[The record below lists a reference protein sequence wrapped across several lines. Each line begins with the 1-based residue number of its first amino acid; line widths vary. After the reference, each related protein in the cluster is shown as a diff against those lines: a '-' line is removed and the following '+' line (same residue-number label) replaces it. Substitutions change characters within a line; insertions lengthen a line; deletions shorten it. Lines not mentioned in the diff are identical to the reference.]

1 MNTMKQHLVAFPL
14 IIMMVVLNG
23 TVFAQQSNPKGS
35 TQSIDIINVSSGIKP
50 IRPRSV
56 KPVEA
61 YIYYDFEELE
71 VNFND
76 DLGKVVV
83 VLQDQTGQEV
93 CSYRCDTNTEPA
105 VSLPLPM
112 SEGAYTLR
120 IVGDAYEGEGIFD
133 L

>member
-1 MNTMKQHLVAFPL
+1 MKKTLLLLSFML
-14 IIMMVVLNG
+14 IG
-23 TVFAQQSNPKGS
+23 TVYAQNKDVISEIVIKHGLNP
-35 TQSIDIINVSSGIKP
+35 TYTRPIK
-50 IRPRSV
+50 PRSV

-61 YIYYDFEELE
+61 YIYFDFEELE

-76 DLGKVVV
+76 DLDKVVV
-83 VLQDQTGQEV
+83 VIQDQTGQEV
-93 CSYRCDTNTEPA
+93 YSYSCDTNIEPV

-120 IVGDAYEGEGIFD
+120 IVGDMYEGEGNFD

>member
-1 MNTMKQHLVAFPL
+1 MKNFALLLLLSFVCGCPSSAQTFNRVANKAIIITDLINNEKPL
-14 IIMMVVLNG
+14 
-23 TVFAQQSNPKGS
+23 
-35 TQSIDIINVSSGIKP
+35 
-50 IRPRSV
+50 RPRSV

-112 SEGAYTLR
+112 SEGTYTLR

>member
-1 MNTMKQHLVAFPL
+1 MLLGNASAQNNEVMSEIVMKHG
-14 IIMMVVLNG
+14 LNP
-23 TVFAQQSNPKGS
+23 TYTRP
-35 TQSIDIINVSSGIKP
+35 IK
-50 IRPRSV
+50 PRSV

>member
-1 MNTMKQHLVAFPL
+1 MKNLALLFVFIFVCNCPSIAQTFNHVGNKTVVITDVIHNEKPL
-14 IIMMVVLNG
+14 
-23 TVFAQQSNPKGS
+23 K
-35 TQSIDIINVSSGIKP
+35 
-50 IRPRSV
+50 PRSV

-61 YIYYDFEELE
+61 YIYFDFEELE

-76 DLGKVVV
+76 DLDKVVV
-83 VLQDQTGQEV
+83 VIQDQTGQEV
-93 CSYRCDTNTEPA
+93 YSYSCDTNIEPV

-120 IVGDAYEGEGIFD
+120 IVGDMYEGEGNFD